1 MNYVKIKEMIK
12 WRYQE
17 SIQPPWVIINSERVS
32 SLSRTLAPSFS
43 GDFLSK
49 NIFRRILAMRSLNKN
64 DTSELISTPYGL
76 ERYPNVSLH
85 NGMKSILK
93 DFYLFHEIEKW
104 KFHTYYK
111 K

>member
-1 MNYVKIKEMIK
+1 
-12 WRYQE
+12 
-17 SIQPPWVIINSERVS
+17 
-32 SLSRTLAPSFS
+32 
-43 GDFLSK
+43 
-49 NIFRRILAMRSLNKN
+49 MRSLNKN

-104 KFHTYYK
+104 KFHTYYNR
-111 K
+111 